1 MRKKK
6 ARMEGARKSEE
17 KKEIRRVGKKER
29 GKEKVT
35 GKGKC

>member
-6 ARMEGARKSEE
+6 ARMEGARKNKE
-17 KKEIRRVGKKER
+17 KKEVRRVGKKER